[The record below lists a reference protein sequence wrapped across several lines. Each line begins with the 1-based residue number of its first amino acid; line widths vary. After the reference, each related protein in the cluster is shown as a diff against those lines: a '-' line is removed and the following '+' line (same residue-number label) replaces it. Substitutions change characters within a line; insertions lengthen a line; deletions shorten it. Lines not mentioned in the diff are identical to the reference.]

1 MIALFRCGDHG
12 VEFVKVFLVVAVF
25 ALCQAVE
32 AGHGLVESMRDVHFV
47 SEPSHF
53 RFYSFRSAMLSAF
66 AEKML

>member
-1 MIALFRCGDHG
+1 MVAPLFFCCDDHG

-32 AGHGLVESMRDVHFV
+32 VGHGLAESMREAHFV

-53 RFYSFRSAMLSAF
+53 RSDSF
-66 AEKML
+66 